1 MINEIIKLLFLA
13 ILIAIGIIFVSDG
26 FMDKINQSIN
36 DIKNYGREVW
46 QQQAPRIQ
54 QDFATQAAETF
65 NELKKMFQNGWQICW
80 DKIIS
85 WIWDKIPKNF
95 CVQQNKHLRD
105 FYRNFASSMRGRDY
119 CLSSSYNIALDTT
132 LLGDIINNKII
143 SFNVG

>member
-1 MINEIIKLLFLA
+1 
-13 ILIAIGIIFVSDG
+13 
-26 FMDKINQSIN
+26 MDKINQSIN

-65 NELKKMFQNGWQICW
+65 NELKKCSKMDGKFAGIKLSAGFGIKFL
-80 DKIIS
+80 KI
-85 WIWDKIPKNF
+85 F

>member
-65 NELKKMFQNGWQICW
+65 NELKKCSKMDGKFAGIKLSAGFGIKFL
-80 DKIIS
+80 KI
-85 WIWDKIPKNF
+85 
-95 CVQQNKHLRD
+95 
-105 FYRNFASSMRGRDY
+105 FASSRTSTSGIF
-119 CLSSSYNIALDTT
+119 IAILPAVCGGEITVCQAPIT
-132 LLGDIINNKII
+132 SLLTPPYWVILLIIR
-143 SFNVG
+143 

>member
-54 QDFATQAAETF
+54 QDFAAQAAETF

-95 CVQQNKHLRD
+95 LRPAEQAPQGFLSQFCQQYAGERL
-105 FYRNFASSMRGRDY
+105 
-119 CLSSSYNIALDTT
+119 LSVK
-132 LLGDIINNKII
+132 LL
-143 SFNVG
+143 